1 MSKNKNSEKNSVDTN
16 KIKSGIYKHR
26 KSQYV
31 YYDKNSRRGY
41 LIPEDEFRRFS
52 ILHNRYLVSISIAI
66 LAYSLLKLDPIFAG
80 MIGVAVLGASE
91 FLYRTRVLPGFTVV
105 EKYVVDMDIQK
116 EDDSGKS
123 GLRPNVISII
133 YCLFALAMLGS
144 LIFYHEDMGMNFAIV
159 GMSLFSLYMAYT
171 TYNKSR

>member
-1 MSKNKNSEKNSVDTN
+1 MSKNKNNEKNNVNTDE
-16 KIKSGIYKHR
+16 IKSGIYKHR
-26 KSQYV
+26 KNQYV
-31 YYDKNSRRGY
+31 YYNKNTKIGY

-66 LAYSLLKLDPIFAG
+66 LAYGLLRLEPIFAG
-80 MIGVAVLGASE
+80 IIGIAVLGGSE
-91 FLYRTRVLPGFTVV
+91 FLYRTRVLPGFTIV

-116 EDDSGKS
+116 EDDSGKP

-133 YCLFALAMLGS
+133 YCLFAIAMLGS
-144 LIFYHEDMGMNFAIV
+144 LIFSHEDMGMNFAIV